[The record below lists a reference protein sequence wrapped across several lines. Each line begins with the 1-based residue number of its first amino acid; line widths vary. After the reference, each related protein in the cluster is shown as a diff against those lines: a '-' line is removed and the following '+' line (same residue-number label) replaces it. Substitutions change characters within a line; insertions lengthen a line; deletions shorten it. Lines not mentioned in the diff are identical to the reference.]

1 MHIYKFNL
9 HKKSTLHRLN
19 LIHPNNKIYCY
30 DTILQVGYDV
40 FKNSLFFSNR
50 WSAIKKTCH
59 KCHKD
64 CISLQKLFE
73 FHFSAKL

>member
-40 FKNSLFFSNR
+40 FKNSFFFSNR
-50 WSAIKKTCH
+50 WSAIKKNMPQM
-59 KCHKD
+59 
-64 CISLQKLFE
+64 SQRL
-73 FHFSAKL
+73 HFFAKII